1 MVLKYILVRCPL
13 SLIENLLSEIKF
25 TKGSLT
31 PKTKQQGGKKN
42 IAIRDTIPALSVY
55 YKGNGILYKTNYNF
69 NKFFKNH
76 QSFPYKKEEKRFTEG
91 SAPV

>member
-1 MVLKYILVRCPL
+1 MPPIFDRKPTIRNKIHERKSKLLKQNNK
-13 SLIENLLSEIKF
+13 EE
-25 TKGSLT
+25 
-31 PKTKQQGGKKN
+31 KKN

-91 SAPV
+91 STPV